1 VEALIQTLNLKEEAM
16 TDIYEKLRERL
27 DMFPQGFPKTKSR
40 VELKILKDL
49 FSPEEAEIM
58 LFLRP
63 TPEPVNVISQRMGR
77 DESEMADILFQ
88 MSKRGL
94 ILRGTVQGYTFYFMA
109 PYIVGIWE
117 FQLNNLNQD
126 NIPLY
131 EKYFEEGMVPERGS
145 SQTAGFRV
153 IPIEREI
160 KDSTEVQPFEKVSE
174 IIESSHRFAV
184 ADCICR
190 KEASMTGHGCDKI
203 LEACM
208 MFDLAADYYIENG
221 LGREISKGEAQE
233 ILIKAEESG
242 LVHHS
247 SNHKDSKMFI
257 CNCCGCCCKAMAHI
271 NKYNNP
277 AAIAHSNYYAVVDV
291 ETCTA
296 CETCVERCQV
306 NAIHMEGDVSFVAKD
321 RCIGCGLCSSTCP
334 TESIKMVQ
342 KKVTEMSVIFENQDQ
357 LLQTMARE
365 KNKQYPFE

>member
-1 VEALIQTLNLKEEAM
+1 M
-16 TDIYEKLRERL
+16 TDVYEKLRERL
-27 DMFPQGFPKTKSR
+27 DMFPQGFPKTKSG
-40 VELKILKDL
+40 VELKILKEL

-63 TPEPVNVISQRMGR
+63 TPEPVSLVAQRMGR
-77 DESEMADILFQ
+77 DESEMADVLFQ

-109 PYIVGIWE
+109 PWMVGIWE
-117 FQLNNLNQD
+117 FQLNNLHQN

-131 EKYFEEGMVPERGS
+131 EKYFEEGMVSERGS

-160 KDSTEVQPFEKVSE
+160 QDSTEVQPFEKVSE
-174 IIESSHRFAV
+174 IIESSYRFAV

-190 KEASMTGHGCDKI
+190 KENAIMGHGCDKL

-208 MFDLAADYYIENG
+208 SFDLAADYYIENG
-221 LGREISKGEAQE
+221 LGREISKKEAHE
-233 ILIKAEESG
+233 ILLKAEESG

-247 SNHKDSKMFI
+247 SNHKGKKMFI
-257 CNCCGCCCKAMAHI
+257 CNCCGCCCKAMALI

-277 AAIAHSNYYAVVDV
+277 TAIAHSNYYAVVDV

-306 NAIHMEGDVSFVAKD
+306 KAIQMADDFSLIAKD
-321 RCIGCGLCSSTCP
+321 RCIGCGLCASTCP

-342 KKVTEMSVIFENQDQ
+342 KQTKEMSFIFENQDQ
-357 LLQTMARE
+357 MLQTMARE
-365 KNKQYPFE
+365 KNKEYPFK